1 MSNIITAKVSIK
13 GTRPIFWHRFGPD
26 AMPLEKKEKTGVA
39 GHDPEEWKRTVLVT
53 GDRHQLYIDGAYVFS
68 CAREGARYTKR
79 GRGSLQVPVSATLQV
94 AESIILIDDRFL
106 PNGFTTPPPTDP
118 TLPVYL
124 DVRGVRNPATK
135 GRNVRYRIACSTG
148 WSCAF
153 TLQWDKT
160 IVSRGEMEAVLIDS
174 GRLCGIGNGR
184 AIGFGRFSVE
194 HFEVADA

>member
-1 MSNIITAKVSIK
+1 MSNIISAQVSIK
-13 GTRPIFWHRFGPD
+13 GTRPLLWHRFGPD
-26 AMPLEKKEKTGVA
+26 ALPLEKQERTGVA

-68 CAREGARYTKR
+68 CVREGARYTKR

-106 PNGFTTPPPTDP
+106 SDGFTTPPPTDP
-118 TLPVYL
+118 TALVYL
-124 DVRGVRNPATK
+124 DVRGVRNPTTK
-135 GRNVRYRIACSTG
+135 ARNVRYRIACSPG

-153 TLQWDKT
+153 VLQWDKT
-160 IVSRGEMEAVLIDS
+160 IVSRAEMEAVLIDS

-194 HFEVADA
+194 KFAVADA